1 MDLRPMDIVLL
12 HGYEPPLAQLFII
25 VVVIITA
32 VTIDRC
38 WCIFV
43 MLRLGLRLI
52 PISPNI
58 HLLRYTIQ
66 YLGLSTYCLSI
77 RAVPRSAA
85 FWSNSM
91 LTVVQLSSGFSPG
104 FLGDHL

>member
-12 HGYEPPLAQLFII
+12 HGYEPPIPQLFII

-66 YLGLSTYCLSI
+66 YLGLVRT
-77 RAVPRSAA
+77 
-85 FWSNSM
+85 F
-91 LTVVQLSSGFSPG
+91 
-104 FLGDHL
+104 